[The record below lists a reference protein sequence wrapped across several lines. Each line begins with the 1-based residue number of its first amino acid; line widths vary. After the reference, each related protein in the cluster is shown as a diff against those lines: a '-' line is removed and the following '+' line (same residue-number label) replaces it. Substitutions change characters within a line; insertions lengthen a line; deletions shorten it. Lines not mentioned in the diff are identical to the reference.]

1 MLNLYLKRDDNMS
14 HYSEFYDAIDNIA
27 EHLRT
32 DFIGPVDD
40 NEILKMEEPLSR
52 YSLGILWAQPKSKG
66 ADSVEPDCSN
76 EEIFEDGSED
86 REEPKNVS
94 VFKPSS
100 MGVSFASF
108 SNDELSISFTYA
120 VYHHSEQITIEDGKE
135 IKRHYY
141 SREAKLFSKKVI
153 VPDKVCNQIISGNE
167 HKDIMVYLHV
177 RKINSDN
184 SELVTVSVL
193 NKNKA
198 GNEFLESNTSALFQ
212 CILSI
217 KSNKEF
223 MPVYRR
229 NAHKSFEEEKND
241 MLYDSVNN
249 YSYGHGCSSVHI
261 EEQGIVKEIKSEFI
275 PQYRMLQMM
284 PRLLGDSEYLYM
296 EYWSKADRSIA
307 CHQLDSFIIQYEK
320 WFSAL
325 KENTELIEKY
335 PDTTTDA
342 FSNIERCIERLR
354 KGVEVIRKNDTAWK
368 SFIYMNEAMLLQR
381 VKTKHCS
388 PKTVSWYPFQMAYIL
403 QIIPD
408 IVDNNSEYHNCVDLL
423 WFPTGGGKT
432 EAYLGLS
439 AFYIFFRRL
448 NKSNF
453 NINGV
458 TVIMRYTLR
467 ILTLQQFERATAL
480 VCACEHMRKK
490 YHIPGEEISIG
501 LWIGSGMTPNHIT
514 DASDILKKIR
524 EDSTAT
530 IYEAN
535 PMQITKCPWCGT
547 EIGIGGYDIV
557 DSSMNISCCNN
568 SECEFH
574 SHLPVYVVDD
584 DIYRVAPT
592 FILSTVDKFARMT
605 WEERAGNLLGAN
617 GCKPPELIIQDEL
630 HLISGPLG
638 SITGIYEM
646 AIENICRHYGSIPKI
661 IASTATVK
669 NADNQI
675 KILYNRKMIQ
685 FPPNGLEHTDSFFA
699 VEADKEKRP
708 ARTYIG
714 ICPIGL
720 GTSEM
725 LIKIFALLTFMK
737 HLYRL
742 QGKPTDVI
750 DQFYTY
756 VGYFNTLKELGSNS
770 IIISDRISAEI
781 RYLATYKFKK
791 EAESVNLKV
800 DSNEA
805 DIPSYFRSNELT
817 SRNSAR
823 EIKLV
828 LERLANKYTSEDCF
842 DYIMASNMLS
852 VGIDIDRL
860 GIMCVYGQPKS
871 NSEYIQATSRV
882 GRTNPGLV
890 ISLYNSMRA
899 RDKSYYE
906 QFGYYH
912 STFYKYVEATSIT
925 SYSPRAIEK
934 ALHCAMMAIIRHT
947 IPKYNPNK
955 NACKFIRKDKDVE
968 RVKQS
973 ILKRVEE
980 IEPRIKGYAEE
991 WLNYY
996 LDCWEEL
1003 TESLPNTLVFS
1014 DYHNEDIALFR
1025 SADNQNGSDIPS
1037 ILNSVRNVE
1046 PVANIYFVKR

>member
-1 MLNLYLKRDDNMS
+1 MYLKRSDKMS
-14 HYSEFYDAIDNIA
+14 HYSEFYNVIDDIA
-27 EHLRT
+27 HHLRT
-32 DFIGPVDD
+32 DFIGPVEDR
-40 NEILKMEEPLSR
+40 EVLEMEEPLSR

-66 ADSVEPDCSN
+66 SDTVGTNCSM
-76 EEIFEDGSED
+76 EEMFEDESED
-86 REEPKNVS
+86 SEEPKNVS
-94 VFKPSS
+94 VFKPST
-100 MGVSFASF
+100 MGVSFASLP
-108 SNDELSISFTYA
+108 NDELDISFTYA
-120 VYHHSEQITIEDGKE
+120 VYHHSEKIIIKNGKE
-135 IKRHYY
+135 VKRHYY
-141 SREAKLFSKKVI
+141 SREAKSFQTDVI
-153 VPDKVCNQIISGNE
+153 VPDKVCNMIISDKE
-167 HKDIMVYLHV
+167 VDDITVYLHV
-177 RKINSDN
+177 RKINDDK

-193 NKNKA
+193 NRNKA
-198 GNEFLESNTSALFQ
+198 GNEFSEINTGALFQ
-212 CILSI
+212 CVLSI
-217 KSNKEF
+217 KSHKGF

-229 NAHKSFEEEKND
+229 NTHKSFEEEKND

-249 YSYGHGCSSVHI
+249 YSYGHGCSSVHV
-261 EEQGIVKEIKSEFI
+261 ENQGVITEVRSEFI
-275 PQYRMLQMM
+275 TQYRMLQMM
-284 PRLLGDSEYLYM
+284 PRLFDNSEYLYM
-296 EYWSKADRSIA
+296 NYWRKADRNAA
-307 CHQLDSFIIQYEK
+307 CNKLDNFIKQYENWYVK
-320 WFSAL
+320 L
-325 KENTELIEKY
+325 KNNTEPIEKY
-335 PDTTTDA
+335 PDTAADS
-342 FSNIERCIERLR
+342 FNNIERCIDRLR
-354 KGVEVIRKNDTAWK
+354 KGVDVIRTNDTAWK
-368 SFIYMNEAMLLQR
+368 SFLYMNEAMLLQR

-388 PKTVSWYPFQMAYIL
+388 PDIVSWYPFQMAYIL

-408 IVDNNSEYHNCVDLL
+408 IVDNDSEFHKDVDLL

-439 AFYIFFRRL
+439 AFSIFFRRL
-448 NKSNF
+448 SKDNN

-458 TVIMRYTLR
+458 TIIMRYTLR
-467 ILTLQQFERATAL
+467 LLTLQQFERATAL

-490 YHIPGEEISIG
+490 YSIPGDEISIG
-501 LWIGSGMTPNHIT
+501 LWIGSGMTPNHID
-514 DASDILKKIR
+514 DASETLKKIR

-535 PMQITKCPWCGT
+535 PMQITKCPWCGA
-547 EIGIGGYDIV
+547 EIGVGGYEIV
-557 DSSMNISCCNN
+557 GGAMNISCCNN
-568 SECEFH
+568 PDCEFH
-574 SHLPVYVVDD
+574 SHLPIYVVDD

-592 FILSTVDKFARMT
+592 FVLSTVDKFARIT
-605 WEERAGNLLGAN
+605 WEEQAGNLLGAN
-617 GCKPPELIIQDEL
+617 GCQPPELIIQDEL

-638 SITGIYEM
+638 SITGIYEI
-646 AIENICRHYGSIPKI
+646 AIENICKHYGKVPKI

-685 FPPNGLEHTDSFFA
+685 FPPNGLSHTDSFFA
-699 VEADKEKRP
+699 IEADESKRP

-714 ICPIGL
+714 LCSIGS

-750 DQFYTY
+750 DQFYTS

-770 IIISDRISAEI
+770 IIISDRITAEI
-781 RYLATYKFKK
+781 KYLATYKFQK
-791 EAESVNLKV
+791 EAEKVNLKI
-800 DSNEA
+800 DGNNA
-805 DIPSYFRSNELT
+805 DIPSYFKSDELT
-817 SRNSAR
+817 SRNSAK

-860 GIMCVYGQPKS
+860 GVMCVYGQPKS

-890 ISLYNSMRA
+890 ISIYNSMRS

-906 QFGYYH
+906 QFCYYH
-912 STFYKYVEATSIT
+912 STFYKYVEATSVT

-947 IPKYNPNK
+947 IPKYNPNA
-955 NACKFIRKDKDVE
+955 NACKFLRNDRDVE
-968 RVKQS
+968 LVKQS
-973 ILKRVEE
+973 MLKRVND
-980 IEPRIKGYAEE
+980 IEPRITEYAEK

-996 LDCWEEL
+996 LDCWQEL
-1003 TESLPNTLVFS
+1003 ADSLPNKLVFS
-1014 DYHNEDIALFR
+1014 DYHNEDVALFR
-1025 SADNQNGSDIPS
+1025 SADNQNSSDIPT

-1046 PVANIYFVKR
+1046 PAANIYFIKR

>member
-1 MLNLYLKRDDNMS
+1 MS
-14 HYSEFYDAIDNIA
+14 HYSEFYNVIDDIA
-27 EHLRT
+27 HHLRT
-32 DFIGPVDD
+32 DFIGPVEDD
-40 NEILKMEEPLSR
+40 EVLEMEEPLSR
-52 YSLGILWAQPKSKG
+52 YSLGILWAQPKNK
-66 ADSVEPDCSN
+66 DSETVDIDCSM
-76 EEIFEDGSED
+76 EEMFDDESED
-86 REEPKNVS
+86 SEEPKNVS
-94 VFKPSS
+94 VFKPSTI
-100 MGVSFASF
+100 GVSFAAF
-108 SNDELSISFTYA
+108 PNDSLNITFNYA
-120 VYHHSEQITIEDGKE
+120 VYHHSEKMITENEKE
-135 IKRHYY
+135 IRRHYY
-141 SREAKLFSKKVI
+141 TREARTFQTMVVI
-153 VPDKVCNQIISGNE
+153 PDKVCHLVISDKENS
-167 HKDIMVYLHV
+167 DIVVYLHV
-177 RKINSDN
+177 RKINDDG

-193 NKNKA
+193 NKKKA
-198 GNEFLESNTSALFQ
+198 GNEFLESNEGALFQ
-212 CILSI
+212 CKLSI
-217 KSNKEF
+217 KSDNGF

-229 NAHKSFEEEKND
+229 NIHKSFEEEKND

-249 YSYGHGCSSVHI
+249 YSYGHGCSSVHV
-261 EEQGIVKEIKSEFI
+261 ENHGIVAEVKSEFV

-284 PRLLGDSEYLYM
+284 PRLFDNSEYLYM
-296 EYWSKADRSIA
+296 NYWSKADRSVA
-307 CHQLDSFIIQYEK
+307 CYQLDSFIMRYQEWYTV
-320 WFSAL
+320 L
-325 KENTELIEKY
+325 KKNTELIAKY
-335 PDTTTDA
+335 PDTASDS
-342 FSNIERCIERLR
+342 FKKIERCISRLR
-354 KGVEVIRKNDTAWK
+354 SGVEVLRKNDIAWK
-368 SFIYMNEAMLLQR
+368 SFVYMNEAMLLQR

-388 PKTVSWYPFQMAYIL
+388 PDIVSWYPFQMAYIL

-408 IVDNNSEYHNCVDLL
+408 IVDNDSEFHKDVDLL

-439 AFYIFFRRL
+439 AFSIFFRRL
-448 NKSNF
+448 SKDNN

-458 TVIMRYTLR
+458 TIIMRYTLR
-467 ILTLQQFERATAL
+467 LLTLQQFERATAL

-490 YHIPGEEISIG
+490 YSIPGDEISIG
-501 LWIGSGMTPNHIT
+501 LWIGSGMTPNHID
-514 DASDILKKIR
+514 DASETLKKIR

-535 PMQITKCPWCGT
+535 PMQITKCPWCGA
-547 EIGIGGYDIV
+547 EIGVGGYEIV
-557 DSSMNISCCNN
+557 GGAMNISCCNN
-568 SECEFH
+568 PDCEFH
-574 SHLPVYVVDD
+574 SHLPIYVVDD

-592 FILSTVDKFARMT
+592 FVLSTVDKFARIT
-605 WEERAGNLLGAN
+605 WEEQAGNLLGAN
-617 GCKPPELIIQDEL
+617 GCQPPELIIQDEL

-638 SITGIYEM
+638 SITGIYEI
-646 AIENICRHYGSIPKI
+646 AIENICKHYGKVPKI

-685 FPPNGLEHTDSFFA
+685 FPPNGLSHTDSFFA
-699 VEADKEKRP
+699 IEADESKRP

-714 ICPIGL
+714 LCSIGS

-750 DQFYTY
+750 DQFYTS

-770 IIISDRISAEI
+770 IIISDRITAEI
-781 RYLATYKFKK
+781 KYLATYKFQK
-791 EAESVNLKV
+791 EAEKVNLKI
-800 DSNEA
+800 DGNNA
-805 DIPSYFRSNELT
+805 DIPSYFKSDELT
-817 SRNSAR
+817 SRNSAK

-860 GIMCVYGQPKS
+860 GVMCVYGQPKS

-890 ISLYNSMRA
+890 ISLYNSMRS

-912 STFYKYVEATSIT
+912 SSFYKYVESTSVT
-925 SYSPRAIEK
+925 SYSSRAVEK

-955 NACKFIRKDKDVE
+955 NACKFNRNDKDVE
-968 RVKQS
+968 YVKQS

-980 IEPRIKGYAEE
+980 IEPRIREFSEE
-991 WLNYY
+991 WLDYY
-996 LDCWEEL
+996 LDCWASL
-1003 TESLPNTLVFS
+1003 TESLPNKLVFS
-1014 DYHNEDIALFR
+1014 DYHNEDVALFR
-1025 SADNQNGSDIPS
+1025 SADNQNGSDIPT

-1046 PVANIYFVKR
+1046 PTANIYFTKR

>member
-1 MLNLYLKRDDNMS
+1 MYLKRSDKMS
-14 HYSEFYDAIDNIA
+14 HYSEFYNSIDDIA
-27 EHLRT
+27 KHLRT
-32 DFIGPVDD
+32 DFIGPVEDR
-40 NEILKMEEPLSR
+40 EVLEMEEPLSR
-52 YSLGILWAQPKSKG
+52 YSLGILWAQPKNK
-66 ADSVEPDCSN
+66 DSETVDIDCSM
-76 EEIFEDGSED
+76 EEMFDDESED
-86 REEPKNVS
+86 SEEPKNVS
-94 VFKPSS
+94 VFKPSTI
-100 MGVSFASF
+100 GVSFAAF
-108 SNDELSISFTYA
+108 PNDSLNITFNYA
-120 VYHHSEQITIEDGKE
+120 VYHHSEKMITENEKE
-135 IKRHYY
+135 IRRHYY
-141 SREAKLFSKKVI
+141 TREARTFQTMVVI
-153 VPDKVCNQIISGNE
+153 PDKVCHLVISDKENS
-167 HKDIMVYLHV
+167 DIVAYLHV
-177 RKINSDN
+177 RKINDDG

-193 NKNKA
+193 NKKKA
-198 GNEFLESNTSALFQ
+198 GNEFLESNEGALFQ
-212 CILSI
+212 CKLSI
-217 KSNKEF
+217 KSDNGF

-229 NAHKSFEEEKND
+229 NIHKSFEEEKND

-249 YSYGHGCSSVHI
+249 YSYGHGCSSVHV
-261 EEQGIVKEIKSEFI
+261 ENHGIVAEVKSEFV

-284 PRLLGDSEYLYM
+284 PRLFDNSEYLYM
-296 EYWSKADRSIA
+296 NYWSKADRSVA
-307 CHQLDSFIIQYEK
+307 CYQLDSFIMQYQE
-320 WFSAL
+320 WYTVL
-325 KENTELIEKY
+325 KKNTELIAKY
-335 PDTTTDA
+335 PDTASDS
-342 FSNIERCIERLR
+342 FKKIERCISRLR
-354 KGVEVIRKNDTAWK
+354 SGVEVLRKNDIAWK
-368 SFIYMNEAMLLQR
+368 SFVYMNEAMLLQR

-388 PKTVSWYPFQMAYIL
+388 PDIVSWYPFQMAYIL

-408 IVDNNSEYHNCVDLL
+408 IVDNDSEFHKDVDLL

-439 AFYIFFRRL
+439 AFSIFFRRL
-448 NKSNF
+448 SKDNN

-458 TVIMRYTLR
+458 TIIMRYTLR
-467 ILTLQQFERATAL
+467 LLTLQQFERATAL

-490 YHIPGEEISIG
+490 YSIPGDEISIG
-501 LWIGSGMTPNHIT
+501 LWIGSGMTPNHID
-514 DASDILKKIR
+514 DASETLKKIR

-535 PMQITKCPWCGT
+535 PMQITKCPWCGA
-547 EIGIGGYDIV
+547 EIGVGGYEIV
-557 DSSMNISCCNN
+557 GGAMNISCCNN
-568 SECEFH
+568 PDCEFH
-574 SHLPVYVVDD
+574 SHLPIYVVDD

-592 FILSTVDKFARMT
+592 FVLSTVDKFARIT
-605 WEERAGNLLGAN
+605 WEEQAGNLLGAN
-617 GCKPPELIIQDEL
+617 GCQPPELIIQDEL

-638 SITGIYEM
+638 SITGIYEI
-646 AIENICRHYGSIPKI
+646 AIENICKHYGKVPKI

-685 FPPNGLEHTDSFFA
+685 FPPNGLSHTDSFFA
-699 VEADKEKRP
+699 IEADESKRP

-714 ICPIGL
+714 LCSIGS

-750 DQFYTY
+750 DQFYTS

-770 IIISDRISAEI
+770 IIISDRITAEI
-781 RYLATYKFKK
+781 KYLATYKFQK
-791 EAESVNLKV
+791 EAEKVNLKI
-800 DSNEA
+800 DGNNA
-805 DIPSYFRSNELT
+805 DIPSYFKSDELT
-817 SRNSAR
+817 SRNSAK

-860 GIMCVYGQPKS
+860 GVMCVYGQPKS

-890 ISLYNSMRA
+890 ISIYNSMRS

-906 QFGYYH
+906 QFCYYH
-912 STFYKYVEATSIT
+912 STFYKYVEATSVT

-947 IPKYNPNK
+947 ISKYNPNA
-955 NACKFIRKDKDVE
+955 NACKFLRNDRDVE
-968 RVKQS
+968 LVKQS
-973 ILKRVEE
+973 MLKRVND
-980 IEPRIKGYAEE
+980 IEPRITEYAEK

-996 LDCWEEL
+996 LDCWQEL
-1003 TESLPNTLVFS
+1003 ADSLPNKLVFS
-1014 DYHNEDIALFR
+1014 DYHNEDVALFR
-1025 SADNQNGSDIPS
+1025 SADNQNSSDIPT

-1046 PVANIYFVKR
+1046 PAANIYFIKR

>member
-1 MLNLYLKRDDNMS
+1 MYLKRSDDMS
-14 HYSEFYDAIDNIA
+14 HFPKFYDAIDDIA

-32 DFIGPVDD
+32 DFIGPVEE
-40 NEILKMEEPLSR
+40 NEVLEMEEPLSR
-52 YSLGILWAQPKSKG
+52 YSLGILWAQPKSK
-66 ADSVEPDCSN
+66 DSDAVLTDSAA
-76 EEIFEDGSED
+76 EEMFEDDSED
-86 REEPKNVS
+86 SEEPKNVS
-94 VFKPSS
+94 VFKPST

-108 SNDELSISFTYA
+108 SGDELSISFTYA
-120 VYHHSEQITIEDGKE
+120 VYHHSEQMITDNGKE
-135 IKRHYY
+135 VKRHYY
-141 SREAKLFSKKVI
+141 SREAKSFSKKVI
-153 VPDKVCNQIISGNE
+153 VPDKLCNQIISDSGDQN
-167 HKDIMVYLHV
+167 ITVYFHI

-184 SELVTVSVL
+184 SELITISVL
-193 NKNKA
+193 NRHKA
-198 GNEFLESNTSALFQ
+198 GNEFLESNTGALFQ
-212 CILSI
+212 CVLSV
-217 KSNKEF
+217 KSSKGF

-229 NAHKSFEEEKND
+229 NIHKSFEEEKND

-261 EEQGIVKEIKSEFI
+261 ESQGVVTEVRSEFI

-284 PRLLGDSEYLYM
+284 PRLFDHSEYLYM
-296 EYWSKADRSIA
+296 EYWKKADRTVA
-307 CHQLDSFIIQYEK
+307 CYQLDSFIMQYEE
-320 WFSAL
+320 WFTTL
-325 KENTELIEKY
+325 KKNTELVEKY
-335 PDTTTDA
+335 PDTAADS
-342 FSNIERCIERLR
+342 FNNIERCIERLR
-354 KGVEVIRKNDTAWK
+354 NGVEVIRKNDTAWK

-381 VKTKHCS
+381 VKTKHCPS
-388 PKTVSWYPFQMAYIL
+388 DTVSWYPFQMAYIL

-408 IVDNNSEYHNCVDLL
+408 IVNRDSEYHNYVDLL

-439 AFYIFFRRL
+439 AFSIFFRRL
-448 NKSNF
+448 NKSNY
-453 NINGV
+453 NVNGV
-458 TVIMRYTLR
+458 TIIMRYTLR
-467 ILTLQQFERATAL
+467 LLTLQQFERATAL

-490 YHIPGEEISIG
+490 YGIPGEEISIG
-501 LWIGSGMTPNHIT
+501 LWIGSGMTPNHIM
-514 DASDILKKIR
+514 DASETLKKLR
-524 EDSTAT
+524 EDATAT

-535 PMQITKCPWCGT
+535 PMQITKCPWCGA

-557 DSSMNISCCNN
+557 GGSMNISCCNN
-568 SECEFH
+568 PECEFH
-574 SHLPVYVVDD
+574 HHLPIYVVDD
-584 DIYRVAPT
+584 DIYRTAPT
-592 FILSTVDKFARMT
+592 FILSTVDKFARIT
-605 WEERAGNLLGAN
+605 WEEQAGNLLGAN

-646 AIENICRHYGSIPKI
+646 AIENICRHYGSVPKI

-669 NADNQI
+669 NADKQI
-675 KILYNRKMIQ
+675 KILYNRNMIQ

-699 VEADKEKRP
+699 IEADKEKRP

-714 ICPIGL
+714 VCSIGF

-756 VGYFNTLKELGSNS
+756 VGYFNSLKELGSNS

-781 RYLATYKFKK
+781 KYLATYKFKK

-800 DSNEA
+800 DSSNA
-805 DIPSYFRSNELT
+805 DIPPYFKSNELT
-817 SRNSAR
+817 SRNSAK
-823 EIKLV
+823 EIKAV
-828 LERLANKYTSEDCF
+828 LERLANKYTSEDCY

-860 GIMCVYGQPKS
+860 GVMCVYGQPKS

-890 ISLYNSMRA
+890 ISLYNSMRS

-912 STFYKYVEATSIT
+912 STFYKYVEATSVT

-947 IPKYNPNK
+947 IPKYNPNE
-955 NACKFIRKDKDVE
+955 NACKFTRSDKDVE
-968 RVKQS
+968 RVKRD
-973 ILKRVEE
+973 ILNRVGE
-980 IEPRIKGYAEE
+980 IEPRIVSYAEE

-1003 TESLPNTLVFS
+1003 TESLPNKLVFS
-1014 DYHNEDIALFR
+1014 DYHNEDVALFR

-1046 PVANIYFVKR
+1046 PAANIYFVKR

>member
-1 MLNLYLKRDDNMS
+1 MS
-14 HYSEFYDAIDNIA
+14 HYSEFYNVIDDIA
-27 EHLRT
+27 HHLRT
-32 DFIGPVDD
+32 DFIGPVEDD
-40 NEILKMEEPLSR
+40 EVLEMEEPLSR
-52 YSLGILWAQPKSKG
+52 YSLGILWAQPKNK
-66 ADSVEPDCSN
+66 DSETVDIDCSM
-76 EEIFEDGSED
+76 EEMFDDESED
-86 REEPKNVS
+86 SEEPKNVS
-94 VFKPSS
+94 VFKPSTI
-100 MGVSFASF
+100 GVSFAAF
-108 SNDELSISFTYA
+108 PNDSLNITFNYA
-120 VYHHSEQITIEDGKE
+120 VYHHSEKMITENEKE
-135 IKRHYY
+135 IRRHYY
-141 SREAKLFSKKVI
+141 TREARTFQTMVVI
-153 VPDKVCNQIISGNE
+153 PDKVCHLVISDKENS
-167 HKDIMVYLHV
+167 DIVVYLHV
-177 RKINSDN
+177 RKINDDG

-193 NKNKA
+193 NKKKA
-198 GNEFLESNTSALFQ
+198 GNEFLESNEGALFQ
-212 CILSI
+212 CKLSI
-217 KSNKEF
+217 KSDNGF

-229 NAHKSFEEEKND
+229 NIHKSFEEEKND

-249 YSYGHGCSSVHI
+249 YSYGHGCSSVHV
-261 EEQGIVKEIKSEFI
+261 ENHGIVAEVKSEFV

-284 PRLLGDSEYLYM
+284 PRLFDNSEYLYM
-296 EYWSKADRSIA
+296 NYWSKADRSVA
-307 CHQLDSFIIQYEK
+307 CYQLDSFIMRYQEWYTV
-320 WFSAL
+320 L
-325 KENTELIEKY
+325 KKNTELIAKY
-335 PDTTTDA
+335 PDTASDS
-342 FSNIERCIERLR
+342 FKKIERCISRLR
-354 KGVEVIRKNDTAWK
+354 SGVEVLRKNDIAWK
-368 SFIYMNEAMLLQR
+368 SFVYMNEAMLLQR

-388 PKTVSWYPFQMAYIL
+388 PDIVSWYPFQMAYIL

-408 IVDNNSEYHNCVDLL
+408 IVDNDSEFHKDVDLL

-439 AFYIFFRRL
+439 AFSIFFRRL
-448 NKSNF
+448 SKDNN

-458 TVIMRYTLR
+458 TIIMRYTLR
-467 ILTLQQFERATAL
+467 LLTLQQFERATAL

-490 YHIPGEEISIG
+490 YSIPGDEISIG
-501 LWIGSGMTPNHIT
+501 LWIGSGMTPNHID
-514 DASDILKKIR
+514 DASETLKKIR

-535 PMQITKCPWCGT
+535 PMQITKCPWCGA
-547 EIGIGGYDIV
+547 EIGVGGYEIV
-557 DSSMNISCCNN
+557 GGAMNISCCNN
-568 SECEFH
+568 PDCEFH
-574 SHLPVYVVDD
+574 SHLPIYVVDD

-592 FILSTVDKFARMT
+592 FVLSTVDKFARIT
-605 WEERAGNLLGAN
+605 WEEQAGNLLGAN
-617 GCKPPELIIQDEL
+617 GCQPPELIIQDEL

-638 SITGIYEM
+638 SITGIYEI
-646 AIENICRHYGSIPKI
+646 AIENICKHYGKVPKI

-685 FPPNGLEHTDSFFA
+685 FPPNGLSHTDSFFA
-699 VEADKEKRP
+699 IEADESKRP

-714 ICPIGL
+714 LCSIGS

-750 DQFYTY
+750 DQFYTS

-770 IIISDRISAEI
+770 IIISDRITAEI
-781 RYLATYKFKK
+781 KYLATYKFQK
-791 EAESVNLKV
+791 EAEKVNLKI
-800 DSNEA
+800 DGNNA
-805 DIPSYFRSNELT
+805 DIPSYFKSDELT
-817 SRNSAR
+817 SRNSAK

-860 GIMCVYGQPKS
+860 GVMCVYGQPKS

-890 ISLYNSMRA
+890 ISLYNSMRS

-912 STFYKYVEATSIT
+912 SSFYKYVESTSVT
-925 SYSPRAIEK
+925 SYSSRAVEK

-955 NACKFIRKDKDVE
+955 NACKFNRNDKDVE
-968 RVKQS
+968 YVKQS

-980 IEPRIKGYAEE
+980 IEPRIREFSEE
-991 WLNYY
+991 WLDYY
-996 LDCWEEL
+996 LDCWASL
-1003 TESLPNTLVFS
+1003 TESLPNKLVFS
-1014 DYHNEDIALFR
+1014 DYHNEDVALFR
-1025 SADNQNGSDIPS
+1025 SADNQNGSDIPT
-1037 ILNSVRNVE
+1037 ILNSARNVE
-1046 PVANIYFVKR
+1046 PTANIYFTKR